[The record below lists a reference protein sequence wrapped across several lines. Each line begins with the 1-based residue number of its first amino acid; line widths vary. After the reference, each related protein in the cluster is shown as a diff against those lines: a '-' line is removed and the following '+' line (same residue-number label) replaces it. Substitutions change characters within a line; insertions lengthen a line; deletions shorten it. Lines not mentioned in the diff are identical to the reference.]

1 MEAHLSRFIEQVK
14 SRTDGEG
21 GEEYSDICKQT
32 VALKRDLMLRAE
44 AGALEENAKKNRYK
58 DILPYDSTRVA
69 LSLFTDPNET
79 DYINANFI
87 QGAIHNKL
95 YIATQGPLKVT
106 VVDFWRMIWQ
116 YDVKVIIMAC
126 REVEMG
132 KKKCEKYWAD
142 PGETSV
148 FGAFTITNVGE
159 TCPNEEDVVR
169 TLMVQFHNELH
180 TISQYQY
187 TAWPDHGIPYMP
199 DGILEMLEMARQDQG
214 GHGDPV
220 LVHCSAGCGRT
231 GVICALDYIHD
242 LLHTKRIAED
252 FSIRDIVLE
261 LRKQRPSAVQT
272 KEQYE
277 FLFLSVVQMFE
288 KVLQYPVNSDQKP
301 IKPLER
307 LYSNV
312 GSVNPAP
319 SGDAD
324 SLHTNSKP
332 VLQPSLS
339 HPPTQKMD
347 VTYAVVNK
355 TRQPPATAT
364 CPAATA
370 AHHYD
375 NDEPR
380 PVKSPVAELYSTVK
394 PKSRAT
400 CSPAP
405 AATSIYDKAGPDKQR
420 AVAGAAG
427 KDGDYELV
435 TEPLPAFSRESQP
448 ALHAPRGS
456 ADGRVSNSGDY
467 EYVTNLLKESGS
479 FCTPGNMGFNCRVKK
494 PKGPRNPPSEWSRAE
509 C

>member
-1 MEAHLSRFIEQVK
+1 MHVLACLNYLLVRFQQ
-14 SRTDGEG
+14 
-21 GEEYSDICKQT
+21 DICKQT

-301 IKPLER
+301 IKVRNTL
-307 LYSNV
+307 
-312 GSVNPAP
+312 
-319 SGDAD
+319 
-324 SLHTNSKP
+324 P

-435 TEPLPAFSRESQP
+435 TGGIVVGGWISPHLVISFSF
-448 ALHAPRGS
+448 A